1 MNSVLFAGLFV
12 FASAVLGDNKG
23 SIASVISV
31 VSDMQEVTF
40 DPVVI
45 LKLFF
50 CVALAVL
57 S

>member
-23 SIASVISV
+23 RTASVISV
-31 VSDMQEVTF
+31 VLNMQEVTF

-45 LKLFF
+45 LKLFSR
-50 CVALAVL
+50 VALAVL